1 MRWVTILFEL
11 GINKA
16 TSAPFRNFGNDRQYA
31 GFPRG
36 SRRRDD
42 QPDAQPERFFQA
54 KANLKKHKCCLS
66 N

>member
-16 TSAPFRNFGNDRQYA
+16 TSAPFRTFRNGRKPA

-36 SRRRDD
+36 L
-42 QPDAQPERFFQA
+42 
-54 KANLKKHKCCLS
+54 N
-66 N
+66 